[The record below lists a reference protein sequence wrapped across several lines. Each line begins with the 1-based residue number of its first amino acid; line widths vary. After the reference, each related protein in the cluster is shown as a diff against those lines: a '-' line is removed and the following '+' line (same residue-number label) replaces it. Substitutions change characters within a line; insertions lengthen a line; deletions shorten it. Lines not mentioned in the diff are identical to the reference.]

1 MVESEE
7 FSACST
13 HGDLRDG
20 QFFFY
25 WKTTKRSPCEK
36 SGCEWEDRIKLD
48 LRATGCE
55 GVNCIGLL
63 RVGSNSGLLW
73 TRS

>member
-7 FSACST
+7 FSACSC

-20 QFFFY
+20 Q
-25 WKTTKRSPCEK
+25 KILLETTKRSPYEK
-36 SGCEWEDRIKLD
+36 SECKWEDRIKLY

-63 RVGSNSGLLW
+63 RVGSKSGRLW
-73 TRS
+73 PRS

>member
-20 QFFFY
+20 QKILLESRKEESI
-25 WKTTKRSPCEK
+25 WKI
-36 SGCEWEDRIKLD
+36 WM
-48 LRATGCE
+48 
-55 GVNCIGLL
+55 
-63 RVGSNSGLLW
+63 
-73 TRS
+73 